1 MRYLLSIA
9 LVCLLLTSC
18 YINKTTAT
26 HDYNYYGTDALRTES
41 DFFYIKQ
48 SATGTSKIAYKYRN
62 GSLIS
67 GGDVRLGAVAD
78 AKADLAQK
86 FPLQKNQ
93 AYTNV
98 SIDITRTERA
108 KHAKGFGT
116 MISPIGITQAVSF
129 NVVVSAD
136 IIEYGISLL
145 DKDFSNNN
153 SGSINTL
160 STKKLGELQ
169 LYEGQEV
176 KFTLSTKK
184 LGELQLYEG
193 QELKFKNFDNTIIEA
208 IVVDYTPSNKSYQL
222 KYLDKESTYQIKNVL
237 QGSYRRIILN

>member
-1 MRYLLSIA
+1 MKSLLYIT
-9 LVCLLLTSC
+9 LVSLLLTSC

-26 HDYNYYGTDALRTES
+26 HNYNHYGTDALRTDS

-48 SATGTSKIAYKYRN
+48 SATGTSKIQYRYRN

-67 GGDVRLGAVAD
+67 GGAVSHGAVAD

-98 SIDITRTERA
+98 SIDITRSEIS

-116 MISPIGITQAVSF
+116 MISPIGITQAVSY

-136 IIEYGISLL
+136 IIEYGTSIL

-153 SGSINTL
+153 SSSIN
-160 STKKLGELQ
+160 TKKLGELE
-169 LYEGQEV
+169 LYEGQNV
-176 KFTLSTKK
+176 K
-184 LGELQLYEG
+184 Y
-193 QELKFKNFDNTIIEA
+193 KNFDNTTIET
-208 IVVDYTPSNKSYQL
+208 IVIGYDTSKKSYQL
-222 KYLDKESTYQIKNVL
+222 KYLDNDNTYQIKNVL
-237 QGSYRRIILN
+237 EGSYRRIILN

>member
-1 MRYLLSIA
+1 MKSLLYIT
-9 LVCLLLTSC
+9 LVSLLLTSC

-26 HDYNYYGTDALRTES
+26 HNYNHYGTDALRTDS

-48 SATGTSKIAYKYRN
+48 SATGTSKIQYRYRN

-67 GGDVRLGAVAD
+67 GGAVSHGAVAD

-98 SIDITRTERA
+98 SIDITRSEIS

-116 MISPIGITQAVSF
+116 MISPIGITQAVSY

-136 IIEYGISLL
+136 IIEYGTSIL

-153 SGSINTL
+153 SSSIN
-160 STKKLGELQ
+160 TKKLGELE
-169 LYEGQEV
+169 LYEGQNV
-176 KFTLSTKK
+176 K
-184 LGELQLYEG
+184 Y
-193 QELKFKNFDNTIIEA
+193 KNFDNTTIET
-208 IVVDYTPSNKSYQL
+208 IVIGYDPSKKSYQL
-222 KYLDKESTYQIKNVL
+222 KYLDNDNTYQIKNVL
-237 QGSYRRIILN
+237 EGSYRRIILN